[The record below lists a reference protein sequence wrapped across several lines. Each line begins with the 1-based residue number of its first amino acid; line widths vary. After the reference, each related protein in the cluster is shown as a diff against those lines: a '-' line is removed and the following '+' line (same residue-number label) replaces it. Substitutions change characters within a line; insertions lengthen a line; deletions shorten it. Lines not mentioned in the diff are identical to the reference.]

1 VAVDHPVGINVRIE
15 FFWNNSTWSD
25 ATSDVRYA
33 VVQSPQ
39 RGRLSNTFDPGRL
52 VVQVDNSDRKYDP
65 LNAAG
70 SLFGDLKPGR
80 LARVFLDSTSA
91 ASTQIWRGM
100 VDRIQIDYDKS
111 NKDSVATI
119 TCVDALALAAS
130 AVVPAGVTPGITDG
144 EDILD
149 RSIQI
154 AAAAGNY
161 TPSTERGITTL
172 TADEQFIAACSGQTD
187 WDASRDHN
195 YLDEIRKVADLEQGP
210 AISSSSNH
218 AILLYP
224 RHWFKQRT
232 DSSVSQVTIGEGG
245 LPFHDL
251 QVLFDADEI
260 ITAVAMTSSAG
271 DAVVAIDTAGEA
283 EYGTRY
289 PSVTYSDI
297 PAQNDEQLEGAA
309 NTVIKLRSTE
319 EFRIDS
325 LTIKPGRDA
334 GWQEYAVGLG
344 LLDRV
349 TVAYTPTFTGS
360 QISADYFIDGWTH
373 TISPGDWT
381 TVYSLMPAN
390 RFDEALPGDLFIVG
404 SSLVGGTDLVGF

>member
-1 VAVDHPVGINVRIE
+1 
-15 FFWNNSTWSD
+15 
-25 ATSDVRYA
+25 
-33 VVQSPQ
+33 
-39 RGRLSNTFDPGRL
+39 
-52 VVQVDNSDRKYDP
+52 

-80 LARVFLDSTSA
+80 LARVFLDSASA

-119 TCVDALALAAS
+119 TCVDALALAAN
-130 AVVPAGVTPGITDG
+130 VIIPAGVTPGLTDG
-144 EDILD
+144 ENITYRGPQLT
-149 RSIQI
+149 
-154 AAAAGNY
+154 ATANY
-161 TPSTERGITTL
+161 VTAIGWPSTINNDTDFT
-172 TADEQFIAACSGQTD
+172 AACSGQDD

-195 YLDEIRKVADLEQGP
+195 LLDEIRKMADLEQGP
-210 AISSSSNH
+210 AISSPSANSV
-218 AILLYP
+218 LMWP
-224 RHWFKQRT
+224 RHWFKQRA
-232 DSSVSQVTIGEGG
+232 DSAVSQVTIGEGG

-325 LTIKPGRDA
+325 LTVKPGRDV

-390 RFDEALPGDLFIVG
+390 RFDEALPGDLFIWG